1 MKGACILALGL
12 LALGATASAD
22 MKIAF
27 VNTEVI
33 LQQYKAVQ
41 GVMETFNRDVQGWDT
56 DLQQKKRELDGLQKE
71 VQQQGLMLSDQR
83 RQEKEL
89 EYQRRLTE
97 FEKLKESIWGSD
109 GLIEQ
114 RNEELFRPVI
124 SKVQSVLEQIAA
136 EDGYDLILDAADN
149 NILYGDPAYDLT
161 TRVIGILNGEET
173 TPGTT
178 PTPVPAD
185 GSNPNAVPPVDQ
197 QTHQE

>member
-1 MKGACILALGL
+1 MKGAWILALGF
-12 LALGATASAD
+12 LALGATASAE

-41 GVMETFNRDVQGWDT
+41 GVIETFNRDVKGWDD
-56 DLQQKKRELDGLQKE
+56 DLQQKKRDLDALQKE

-97 FEKLKESIWGSD
+97 YEKLKESIWGSD

-114 RNEELFRPVI
+114 RNEELFRPII
-124 SKVQSVLEQIAA
+124 SKIQGILETMAA

-161 TRVIGILNGEET
+161 TKVIDALNGEET
-173 TPGTT
+173 MPGTT
-178 PTPVPAD
+178 PLPTD
-185 GSNPNAVPPVDQ
+185 GTNPDSKPPDGNQ
-197 QTHQE
+197 